1 MASLQ
6 GLKCDVQFDVMVW
19 IFFLI
24 KGQGVLDCE
33 GDKVVGQGGMVG

>member
-6 GLKCDVQFDVMVW
+6 DLRCDVQFDVMVC
-19 IFFLI
+19 FFLSI

-33 GDKVVGQGGMVG
+33 GDKVVG